1 MLNRF
6 SYVKLFTMATNDNSS
21 DDTRL
26 NKALEHL
33 NSVLVTG
40 ETLEAWAIQ
49 RRLFA
54 LTKRR
59 ILIGATSGR
68 FIKIERGLFGG
79 FDMTDFRWQD
89 LGDAKI
95 KVGIFGADIFMKI
108 FGSTDL
114 AISKDANQVLV
125 LPGFRKEQAEAIYRL
140 AQSQDQ
146 SWREKRRIREL
157 EEMRAKSGG
166 VIIGTNTPVQQSG
179 NASGDA
185 TEKLKQAKQMLDNKL
200 ITDSEYESIK
210 AKIISGL

>member
-1 MLNRF
+1 
-6 SYVKLFTMATNDNSS
+6 MATNNNSS
-21 DDTRL
+21 EDSHL
-26 NKALEHL
+26 SKALEHL

-40 ETLEAWAIQ
+40 ETIEAWAIQ

-59 ILIGATSGR
+59 ILIAATSGR
-68 FIKIERGLFGG
+68 FIQIKRGLFGG

-89 LGDAKI
+89 LGDSKI

-108 FGSTDL
+108 FSSTDL
-114 AISKDANQVLV
+114 AISKDPNQVLI
-125 LPGFRKEQAEAIYRL
+125 LQGFRKEQAEQIYRL

-166 VIIGTNTPVQQSG
+166 VTIGSNLSNQQTG
-179 NASGDA
+179 NLTGEA
-185 TEKLKQAKQMLDNKL
+185 TEKLQQAKEMLEKKL

-210 AKIISGL
+210 ARIISGL

>member
-1 MLNRF
+1 
-6 SYVKLFTMATNDNSS
+6 MATIDNSS
-21 DDTRL
+21 DDSNL

-33 NSVLVTG
+33 NSVLVAG
-40 ETLEAWAIQ
+40 ESLEAWAIQ

-54 LTKRR
+54 ITNRR
-59 ILIGATSGR
+59 ILIAATSGR
-68 FIKIERGLFGG
+68 FIKIKRGLFGG

-108 FGSTDL
+108 YGSTDL
-114 AISKDANQVLV
+114 AISKDSNQVLV
-125 LPGFRKEQAEAIYRL
+125 LTGLRKEQAEAIYRL

-166 VIIGTNTPVQQSG
+166 VTIGANTATQQTG
-179 NASGDA
+179 NASEDA
-185 TEKLKQAKQMLDNKL
+185 ATKLQQAKQMLDNKL
-200 ITDSEYESIK
+200 ITDSEFESIK